1 MDLTMTEI
9 QNSHERELDDWK
21 QIIRTASPGFV
32 FQWAKQPPGSN
43 LWIMVVEWQGI

>member
-1 MDLTMTEI
+1 MTEI

-21 QIIRTASPGFV
+21 QIIHAASPGFV

-43 LWIMVVEWQGI
+43 LWLIAVEWQGI